1 MRHSALINRF
11 LLFLAL
17 TCSLNYAIGQKQYT
31 YQSFEN
37 DPYNTRIY
45 TLDNGLKVYLSV
57 YDDEPRIQ
65 TYVSVRVG
73 SKHDPS
79 ETTGLAHYFEH
90 LMFKGTSTF
99 GTINWEEESPLLDR
113 IEALFELYRAET
125 DPSERGRIYRQID
138 SISYIASTFAIPNE
152 YQRLMSAI
160 GSTGTNA
167 FTSNDFTAYIE
178 NIPSNQLEFWAMIQA
193 KRFSDPVIRL
203 FHTELETVYEEKNM
217 SLTNDG
223 RQASEALFRGIFPSH
238 PYGTQTT
245 LGDAEHLKNP
255 SVTNIK
261 AFFEQ
266 YYVPN
271 NMAIIMSGDF
281 NPDEAIVIIDNHFGS
296 LKPRPLPELNFPVQ
310 PAITMPIEIEVVGLQ
325 AENLL
330 IGWRFDGINSDD
342 MPILNMIRMIL
353 SNGRAGLID
362 QNLNRTMKVQ
372 GAGASVRNMVDYS
385 VFTLS
390 GRNLRG
396 QNLDEVR
403 DLLLEQIEL
412 LQRGEFPDWLLEA
425 AISNLRLQEMRN
437 IESYRS
443 RAALLNN
450 AFMNQMSYED
460 VIGYIDRLGTIT
472 REQVMAFA
480 QKHLRTDNY
489 AVVYK
494 RQGQPQ
500 IAQVE
505 KPEITPIHIN
515 RDDESPML
523 KMIKA
528 ATVEPVEPVF
538 LDYEKDLSKGIT
550 RNKLEVYYAHNSANP
565 TFTLSY
571 RWEMGSYHN
580 KILPFAGNF
589 INFIGTKNMS
599 AEEIGNAFYRLACSF
614 QVQVGNEQTTITVS
628 GLSENMEAAM
638 RLLEE
643 LITGAR
649 PDEDAFRRFIESTKK
664 SRSDSKADQ
673 RTNLAALASYA
684 TYGMENPYRFTLT
697 DEELDKLTSADLI
710 KALKDL
716 YKFEHYVIFYGP
728 ESLGQIT
735 RVIDKTHVTAKRRRP
750 TERASRFT
758 PLETTENRVF
768 FAHYDANQSYL
779 QTVSKGKAYD
789 PEMVPL
795 VSLYNAYFGGGMNAI
810 VFQEMREKRGLAYS
824 ASARYSSPSWPDE
837 HYLNNSFIATQNDK
851 VADAFNAF
859 NDLFDNIPLSE
870 SSFRL
875 AQEQLIS
882 NIRNQ
887 RIRDTQIILSYL
899 SAKRMGHNDDIRK
912 TLFVQ
917 IPLLTLD
924 DIRDFN
930 QKLIQNQPR
939 TYIVLGNEN
948 LIDFEELERLFGPV
962 TRLTAEDLFVF

>member
-1 MRHSALINRF
+1 MKNRAILLSAF
-11 LLFLAL
+11 LLCVLL
-17 TCSLNYAIGQKQYT
+17 GHLNHSFGQQQFT
-31 YQSFEN
+31 YQSFDN

-45 TLDNGLKVYLSV
+45 TLDNGLTVYLSA

-65 TYVSVRVG
+65 TYVAVRVG

-99 GTINWEEESPLLDR
+99 GTTDWEKEKPLLDQ
-113 IEALFELYRAET
+113 IEALFEVYRGET
-125 DPSERGRIYRQID
+125 DPDKRAFLYRQID
-138 SISYIASTFAIPNE
+138 SISYLASTYAIPNE

-193 KRFSDPVIRL
+193 QRFSDPVLRL

-217 SLTNDG
+217 SLTNDP
-223 RQASEALFRGIFPSH
+223 RQAREALYRGLFPVH

-245 LGDAEHLKNP
+245 LGEAEHLKNP
-255 SVTNIK
+255 SITNIR

-271 NMAIIMSGDF
+271 NMAVIMSGDF
-281 NPDEAIVIIDNHFGS
+281 DPDEAITIIAKHFGS
-296 LKPRPLPELNFPVQ
+296 LKPQPLPELTFPEQ
-310 PAITMPIEIEVVGLQ
+310 PAIEEAIEIDVVGLQ

-353 SNGRAGLID
+353 SNGRAGLLD
-362 QNLNRTMKVQ
+362 QNLNRPMKLQ
-372 GAGASVRNMVDYS
+372 GASASVRNMVDYS

-390 GRNLRG
+390 GRNLG
-396 QNLDEVR
+396 SQDLDEVR
-403 DLLLEQIEL
+403 TLLLEQMEL
-412 LQRGEFPDWLLEA
+412 LKSGDFPDWLLEA
-425 AISNLRLQEMRN
+425 AINNLRLQEMRS

-443 RAALLNN
+443 RAALLNS
-450 AFMNQMSYED
+450 AFMNHRPYED
-460 VIGYIDRLGTIT
+460 VIGYIDRLDSIT
-472 REQVMAFA
+472 REEIIAFA
-480 QKHLRTDNY
+480 NQHFRTDNY

-494 RQGQPQ
+494 RQGQPGVE
-500 IAQVE
+500 QVE

-528 ATVEPVEPVF
+528 ATTEPVEPVF
-538 LDYEKDLSKGIT
+538 LDYDRDLALGMTS
-550 RNKLEVYYAHNSANP
+550 NNLEVYYAHNKANP

-571 RWEMGSYHN
+571 RWDMGSHHN
-580 KILPFAGNF
+580 KVLPFAGSF
-589 INFIGTKNMS
+589 INFIGTDTLS
-599 AEEIGNAFYRLACSF
+599 AEEIGNAFYKLACSF
-614 QVQVGNEQTTITVS
+614 QVQVGNEQTTITLS
-628 GLSENMEAAM
+628 GLSENMETAM
-638 RLLEE
+638 LLLEHVV
-643 LITGAR
+643 TDAQ
-649 PDEDAFRRFIESTKK
+649 PDEEALKRFIESRKK
-664 SRSDSKADQ
+664 SRHDSKSDQ
-673 RTNLAALASYA
+673 RANLSALVSYA
-684 TYGMENPYRFTLT
+684 TYGSDNPYRFTLT
-697 DEELDKLTSADLI
+697 DDELDTISSTDLI
-710 KALKDL
+710 KALQKL
-716 YKFEHYVIFYGP
+716 WKHEHYVIFYGP
-728 ESLGQIT
+728 APLDEITTMIGQIHIT
-735 RVIDKTHVTAKRRRP
+735 PDKLKP
-750 TERASRFT
+750 TERASRFI

-768 FAHYDANQSYL
+768 FAHYEANQSYL
-779 QTVSKGKAYD
+779 QTVARGKKYD
-789 PEMVPL
+789 PEMLAL
-795 VSLYNAYFGGGMNAI
+795 VRLYNAYFGGGMNAI

-824 ASARYSSPSWPDE
+824 AWARYSSPSWPDE

-851 VADAFNAF
+851 VVDAFTAF
-859 NDLFDNIPLSE
+859 NSLFDNIPLSE
-870 SSFRL
+870 SSFDL

-899 SAKRMGHNDDIRK
+899 SAKRMGHKEDIRK
-912 TLFVQ
+912 DLFTQ
-917 IPLLTLD
+917 IPLITLD

-930 QKLIQNQPR
+930 KKMIQNQPK
-939 TYIVLGNEN
+939 TYIILGNEN
-948 LIDFEELERLFGPV
+948 LIDFEEVERLFGPV
-962 TRLTAEDLFVF
+962 TRLRAEDLFVY